1 MIRNRGFGNIFSVCS
16 FFSHLTF
23 SIARLADLSLLHGDL
38 RLAELCLQRAR
49 SYARLSFLY
58 TLTGQADK
66 LGKLVRRWMVFNYGD
81 N

>member
-1 MIRNRGFGNIFSVCS
+1 M
-16 FFSHLTF
+16 

-66 LGKLVRRWMVFNYGD
+66 LGKLVRRWMVFMVIISYTLGED
-81 N
+81 IPRAG

>member
-1 MIRNRGFGNIFSVCS
+1 MFILFPLNF
-16 FFSHLTF
+16 LY
-23 SIARLADLSLLHGDL
+23 IARLADLSLLHGDL

-66 LGKLVRRWMVFNYGD
+66 LGKLVRRWMVFWRQLVTL
-81 N
+81 